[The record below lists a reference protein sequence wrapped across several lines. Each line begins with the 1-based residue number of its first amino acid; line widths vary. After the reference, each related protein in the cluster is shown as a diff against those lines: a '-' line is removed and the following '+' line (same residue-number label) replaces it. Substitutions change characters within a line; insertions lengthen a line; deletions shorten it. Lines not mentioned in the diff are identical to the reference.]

1 MRIAGQGPAAGIVQ
15 TQEVA
20 STEKAAAPVAPTAAP
35 AELASDVLKPAQADL
50 AAMPEVD
57 LDKVAALKDALA
69 RGEIQF
75 DADRLARLV
84 QRYHGGHE

>member
-1 MRIAGQGPAAGIVQ
+1 MRIVGQAMTPGLAPAR
-15 TQEVA
+15 E
-20 STEKAAAPVAPTAAP
+20 TEAAAPAHAPGAAVAAP
-35 AELASDVLKPAQADL
+35 QDLASDVLKPAKAAL

-75 DADRLARLV
+75 DPDRLAQLV
-84 QRYHGGHE
+84 NRFHGGRG